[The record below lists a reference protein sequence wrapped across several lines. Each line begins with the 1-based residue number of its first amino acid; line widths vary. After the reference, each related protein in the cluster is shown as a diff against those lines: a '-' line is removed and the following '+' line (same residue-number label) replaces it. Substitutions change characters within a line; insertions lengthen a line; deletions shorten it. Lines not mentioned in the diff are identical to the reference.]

1 MKSNG
6 FFVSRL
12 KQPNIAPTLP
22 VLSPHSPLNANLY
35 LNSQHTQLSGRYLNN
50 KVSQQIDTDSI
61 KRVASNRSLKDSQNV
76 LSISSSI
83 ICNCEKAHKPNGSDS
98 ETNEEIKI
106 KLITETG
113 NKLAT
118 ISKIKDPKLSITT
131 EKNALDNSNKGCL
144 QLKTAIGKDKRALSP
159 RLTLHK
165 SGFQQAIIISDES
178 EVTKSPRQDSQKARQ
193 LSSNSDNQ
201 FYRQLTHKIS
211 KSEQTSPNNVEIDKA
226 NFLYDTNNRSTG
238 CLVYP
243 SDPWIKNSHIK
254 NSLSPKAEKYL
265 NMHHNHDPWVKRQT
279 DVTVEVSRLP
289 KKNIYREK
297 SLSSINNKLIST
309 RTEKSKWA
317 KPQLKHSKTE
327 MDDDQVF
334 LNEPGLLFAPFSPQ
348 YRNTSHKIWS
358 LDQPSNDLKG
368 NIQSKSASFLPDK
381 VKEISSPL
389 PNHVRKSVYQNNS
402 NLLCPNDQARSLLQ
416 VEKLHSRHS
425 SLSIPTQSREELP
438 LNIRRLSEQ
447 IREPPL
453 EKNISLSLSDRNVS
467 KIPSTDGMVETHLV
481 GPHKAQE
488 KLHVSRDAAV
498 QSTSHL
504 EDFISLKR
512 VPKDSTTTVNNVNP
526 FTSTYKPD
534 PLLETTC

>member
-22 VLSPHSPLNANLY
+22 VLSPHSPMNANIHI
-35 LNSQHTQLSGRYLNN
+35 NSQHTQLSGRYLNN
-50 KVSQQIDTDSI
+50 KVSQQIDTESI

-76 LSISSSI
+76 LSISSTL
-83 ICNCEKAHKPNGSDS
+83 ICNCEKAQKSNGS
-98 ETNEEIKI
+98 EAEANEEIKI
-106 KLITETG
+106 KLSSDTG
-113 NKLAT
+113 NKST
-118 ISKIKDPKLSITT
+118 ISKLKDPKLSSAS
-131 EKNALDNSNKGCL
+131 EKNALDNSTEGCL
-144 QLKTAIGKDKRALSP
+144 QLKSVIGKEQKSLSP

-165 SGFQQAIIISDES
+165 SGFQQAIIISDDS
-178 EVTKSPRQDSQKARQ
+178 ENTKSSRLGTQTARQ

-211 KSEQTSPNNVEIDKA
+211 KSEQTSPNNLELDKA

-254 NSLSPKAEKYL
+254 NSLSPKTEKYS
-265 NMHHNHDPWVKRQT
+265 NTMHHNIDPWVKRQT
-279 DVTVEVSRLP
+279 DAAVEISRLP
-289 KKNIYREK
+289 KKNFYREK

-309 RTEKSKWA
+309 RTEKSKCA

-327 MDDDQVF
+327 LDDDQVF

-358 LDQPSNDLKG
+358 LDQPSNDLKA

-389 PNHVRKSVYQNNS
+389 PNHVRKSVQQNNS
-402 NLLCPNDQARSLLQ
+402 NLLCPNVQARSLLQ

-425 SLSIPTQSREELP
+425 SLSIPTQSKDELP
-438 LNIRRLSEQ
+438 LSIRRLSEQ

-467 KIPSTDGMVETHLV
+467 KIPTSDGVVEAHLV
-481 GPHKAQE
+481 APHKMD
-488 KLHVSRDAAV
+488 KFHVSRDAAV

-504 EDFISLKR
+504 EDFISLQR
-512 VPKDSTTTVNNVNP
+512 GPKDSTIVNNVNP